1 MKASRGELLTPK
13 DAAKKAE
20 VSLHTLKNW
29 QQQGHLEYI
38 DIAGYD
44 FVYYRDV
51 LRAAWA
57 AKQVQIRNGK
67 IASYRKHGK
76 DTSEL

>member
-1 MKASRGELLTPK
+1 MGSKGDLLPTK
-13 DAAKKAE
+13 DAAKKADI
-20 VSLHTLKNW
+20 SMNTLKSYKEN
-29 QQQGHLEYI
+29 GHLEYVDI
-38 DIAGYD
+38 DGYE

-51 LRAAWA
+51 LRAAWK
-57 AKQVQIRNGK
+57 AKQIQIRNGK